1 MSKQCCSNISSIF
14 VTINN
19 QQHEFKLSR
28 KGFYNNYPDEPLSL
42 SDRDIED
49 LQAYIQSFV
58 DYAMSGNV
66 PAESALKI
74 SNVRLERLV
83 AFFSEKGDQLLHLI
97 EREKQRKAL
106 TYPEEDACGSVSA
119 AQSMLD

>member
-1 MSKQCCSNISSIF
+1 MSHQCCSNISSIF

-83 AFFSEKGDQLLHLI
+83 AFFCEKGDRLLHLI
-97 EREKQRKAL
+97 EREKQRKTL
-106 TYPEEDACGSVSA
+106 TYPEQDACGSVSA